1 MPRPSSGVFSYFLEI
16 LKPSN
21 RDLKTTHVPFGVVAC
36 TFTLFSNKR
45 SRNSCMHL
53 VVFHFINN
61 IHHFFLGGGR
71 GRRNERKQEEGMV
84 NFANFKFEVI
94 LRRKQISPRLKIFV
108 EGCSFTLS
116 IFLSSSQMMKYKKL
130 TLRTGC

>member
-61 IHHFFLGGGR
+61 IHHFFWGGG
-71 GRRNERKQEEGMV
+71 GGEGGTKE
-84 NFANFKFEVI
+84 N
-94 LRRKQISPRLKIFV
+94 
-108 EGCSFTLS
+108 
-116 IFLSSSQMMKYKKL
+116 KK
-130 TLRTGC
+130 REW